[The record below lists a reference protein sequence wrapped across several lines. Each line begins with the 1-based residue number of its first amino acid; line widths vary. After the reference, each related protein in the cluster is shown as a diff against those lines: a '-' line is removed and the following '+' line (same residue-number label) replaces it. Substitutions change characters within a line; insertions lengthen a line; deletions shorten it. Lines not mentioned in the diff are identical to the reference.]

1 VERGSALSV
10 ALARHPKAFSRL
22 YVAMV
27 RSGETGG
34 SLDSVLLRLAST
46 IEKQVELRRKVKSA
60 MTYPAVVAVLA
71 WLGGRESRSQ
81 IVRQILWIFAAS
93 QLLAVIGVI
102 LAWIVKWA
110 VIMAVV
116 IFAVLGLVYLFLDR
130 R

>member
-1 VERGSALSV
+1 VLSDSPHAVDRGS
-10 ALARHPKAFSRL
+10 SRAGIWL
-22 YVAMV
+22 HE
-27 RSGETGG
+27 RRT
-34 SLDSVLLRLAST
+34 RLALWIAAAES
-46 IEKQVELRRKVKSA
+46 L
-60 MTYPAVVAVLA
+60 VVLFSHDLTKWTVIALGVIAVLTY
-71 WLGGRESRSQ
+71 LGGRESRSQ

-116 IFAVLGLVYLFLDR
+116 IFAVLGLVYLFVDR

>member
-1 VERGSALSV
+1 VLSDSPHAVDRGS
-10 ALARHPKAFSRL
+10 SRAGL
-22 YVAMV
+22 WLQE
-27 RSGETGG
+27 RRT
-34 SLDSVLLRLAST
+34 RLALWIAAAESFLVLISHNLT
-46 IEKQVELRRKVKSA
+46 KWTVIAL
-60 MTYPAVVAVLA
+60 AVVAVLA
-71 WLGGRESRSQ
+71 WLGGRENHSQ
-81 IVRQILWIFAAS
+81 IVRQILWIFAAA